1 MPTDDRP
8 TGAVT
13 EPPATAVIEPV
24 ARAAFPSGRLTVGLA
39 VTVLVLDQVTKGL
52 VREYLPLHS
61 SVSLIDG
68 FLDLTH
74 VRNTGAAF
82 GFLNAV
88 DIPFKPALMT
98 AIALVALIAIAIYT
112 SRATSQEPLSR
123 LGLALILGGAIGNLI
138 DRVTLGYVVDFI
150 DWHLR
155 GYDPSWTFPTF
166 NIADSAV
173 VCGGALILIFGGK
186 AKADAEEPQEGDEKE
201 TEQESF
207 TETTS

>member
-1 MPTDDRP
+1 MSADDRP
-8 TGAVT
+8 AGAVT

-112 SRATSQEPLSR
+112 SRVTSQEPLSR

-138 DRVTLGYVVDFI
+138 DRVTVGYVIDFVDVYCGA
-150 DWHLR
+150 WHF
-155 GYDPSWTFPTF
+155 WEF
-166 NIADSAV
+166 NVADASITTGA
-173 VCGGALILIFGGK
+173 CALIIDIAFLSRHVSE
-186 AKADAEEPQEGDEKE
+186 AV
-201 TEQESF
+201 
-207 TETTS
+207 